1 MKGLLLKDFLTVRR
15 KYGAARLIMDLAI
28 VAALMIVLEGAGAVC
43 VSLLLAPLEVAS
55 MTITLANCDEQWKWG
70 RYAVAL
76 PVSKRQIVASRYAF
90 GGIAAAAGFGAAL
103 LVNAVACW
111 IFPDWSIGLC
121 LLLAA
126 ASLVMSL
133 LFLSL
138 ILPSNYWRGVNVG
151 FAVMFV
157 LIIAAVGLGLWLRAT
172 GVALLDIA
180 AGHLELCAI
189 LIIAAVLALFGG
201 SLALSTSLFRRRYA

>member
-15 KYGAARLIMDLAI
+15 KYGAVRLIMDLAI

-103 LVNAVACW
+103 LVNAIACW

-138 ILPSNYWRGVNVG
+138 ILPSNYWRGVNAG